1 MNFTEDFS
9 RFSAIKDSKVTKFI
23 EGLKEGKI
31 YCTKCRECNTK
42 YYPPVSDCRKCY
54 SSNMEFLE
62 LNPVGELLTFTII
75 YYPPAR
81 FEKDKPVSIGII
93 EAEGVKIMGNLFT
106 KDPEEVKIGM
116 KLKAV
121 PKVYD
126 DRITIILEKI

>member
-1 MNFTEDFS
+1 MEDFS
-9 RFSAIKDSKVTKFI
+9 RFSAIKDSKVAKFI

-31 YCTKCRECNTK
+31 YYSKCRKCNAK

-54 SSNMEFLE
+54 SDDMEFLE
-62 LNPVGELLTFTII
+62 LNPVGELLTFTMIH
-75 YYPPAR
+75 YPPAR
-81 FEKDKPVSIGII
+81 FENDAPVSIGII

-121 PKVYD
+121 PKVYE
-126 DRITIILEKI
+126 DRITIVLEKV

>member
-1 MNFTEDFS
+1 MEDFS
-9 RFSAIKDSKVTKFI
+9 KFSAIKDSKVTKFI

-31 YCTKCRECNTK
+31 YYTKCRKCNAK
-42 YYPPVSDCRKCY
+42 YYPPVSDCRNCY
-54 SSNMEFLE
+54 SGDVEFLE
-62 LNPVGELLTFTII
+62 LNPVGELLTFTMIH
-75 YYPPAR
+75 YPPVR
-81 FEKDKPVSIGII
+81 FEKDTPVSIGII

-126 DRITIILEKI
+126 DRITIILEKL